1 MTHLADNKTKRDQ
14 SDSNDSS
21 SNDSDDEEFVVV
33 YFDDILIYSDSE
45 VAHLSHLR
53 EVLSVLRRDKFYAA
67 SSKCTF
73 LTDST
78 QFLGYVVSREGLKV
92 DPSKVLAVNQWPR
105 PSSITEVRSFH
116 GLASFYR
123 RFIPHFSSVT
133 APITDCMKGVK
144 FFWTDDAEAAFVEIK
159 HRLTSTPIL
168 VLPDFSQPFEL
179 HCDASKLGIGAVLSQ
194 SGRPVAYF
202 SEKLSSA
209 KLRFSTYDIEFYA
222 IVQAVKH

>member
-1 MTHLADNKTKRDQ
+1 MVIKGLVQTNKQGKQ
-14 SDSNDSS
+14 ASLKKAKSVLIGMKKQ
-21 SNDSDDEEFVVV
+21 FVVV

-159 HRLTSTPIL
+159 HRLTSAPIL

-179 HCDASKLGIGAVLSQ
+179 HCDASKLGIGAYL
-194 SGRPVAYF
+194 
-202 SEKLSSA
+202 
-209 KLRFSTYDIEFYA
+209 
-222 IVQAVKH
+222 